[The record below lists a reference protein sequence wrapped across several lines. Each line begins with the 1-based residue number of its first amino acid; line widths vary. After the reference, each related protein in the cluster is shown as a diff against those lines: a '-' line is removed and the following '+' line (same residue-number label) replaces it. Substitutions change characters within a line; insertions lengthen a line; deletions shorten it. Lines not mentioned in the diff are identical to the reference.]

1 MRYPRESD
9 YDTREE
15 YLEAVEYYE
24 AAEAQREDERMER
37 YYLNKYGD

>member
-9 YDTREE
+9 YDSIEE
-15 YLEAVEYYE
+15 YNEAVEAYD
-24 AAEAQREDERMER
+24 AAELQREDEALER